1 MKIVVLDGYTLN
13 PGDLNWDGIEELGE
27 LVVYERTPSD
37 LIIERSSG
45 AEIVFTNKTPL
56 DESFFKHNPD
66 VKYVGVLAT
75 GYNIVDTKAARDHGV
90 VVTNVPGY
98 GTPSVAQ
105 MTFALILEL
114 CNRVQRHS
122 DSVKQG
128 KWSASPDF
136 CYWDYPLVELN
147 GKTIGIIGFGS
158 IGSKVGDVASAFG
171 MKILAADQVHTD
183 QSYRQHFSWSDIPEL
198 LSEAD
203 IVSFHCPLTP
213 DTIGL
218 INAQTLALMK
228 STAFLIN
235 TSRGPLVVEQDLADA
250 LNQGRIAGAGLDVL
264 GAEPPTPENP
274 LLSAR
279 NCLITPHI
287 AWASKEARQRLMD
300 ITENNLR
307 LFLGGNVVNKVN

>member
-13 PGDLNWDGIEELGE
+13 PGDLNWEGIEALGE

-56 DESFFKHNPD
+56 DEAFFKHNPD
-66 VKYVGVLAT
+66 VRYVGILAT
-75 GYNIVDTKAARDHGV
+75 GYNIVDTKAASDHGV

-122 DSVKQG
+122 DSVQQG
-128 KWSASPDF
+128 KWSESPDF
-136 CYWDYPLVELN
+136 CYWDYPLVELS
-147 GKTIGIIGFGS
+147 GKTIGIVGFGS
-158 IGSKVGDVASAFG
+158 IGSKVGDIASAFG
-171 MKILAADQVHTD
+171 MKILAADQEHTD

-198 LSEAD
+198 LSNAD
-203 IVSFHCPLTP
+203 IVSLHCPLTP
-213 DTIGL
+213 DTHGL
-218 INAQTLALMK
+218 INMQNLGLMK
-228 STAFLIN
+228 PSAFLIN
-235 TSRGPLVVEQDLADA
+235 TSRGPLIVEQDLADA
-250 LNQGRIAGAGLDVL
+250 LNQKRIAGAGLDVL
-264 GAEPPTPENP
+264 GVEPPAKDNP

-287 AWASKEARQRLMD
+287 AWASNEARQRLMD
-300 ITENNLR
+300 ITVNNLKV
-307 LFLGGNVVNKVN
+307 FLDGGIVNKVN